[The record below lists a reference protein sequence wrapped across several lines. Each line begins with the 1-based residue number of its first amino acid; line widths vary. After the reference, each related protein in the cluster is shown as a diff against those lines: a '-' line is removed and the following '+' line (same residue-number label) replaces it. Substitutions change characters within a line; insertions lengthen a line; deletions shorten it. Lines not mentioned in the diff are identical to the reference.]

1 MNEKRACELL
11 LVPYVLYQLTLDATD
26 YKAIR
31 INNFI
36 IAVSQRIEPDKAK
49 LFKISKRTFKAVS
62 KILLF
67 MSDGEKYSGH
77 KVVRMLF
84 YLTQQIFDAKTSGKL
99 NEQSEWLLKKI
110 YAIMEYCLF
119 LEFKNRFH
127 KMSEEEFDKFEK
139 SAKKNADKVF
149 NNFYLK
155 I

>member
-11 LVPYVLYQLTLDATD
+11 LVPYVLYQLTKDATD
-26 YKAIR
+26 YRATR
-31 INNFI
+31 MSNFI
-36 IAVSQRIEPDKAK
+36 IGMAQRIEPDKMK
-49 LFKISKRTFKAVS
+49 LFKISKRTFKVVE
-62 KILLF
+62 KILVF

-99 NEQSEWLLKKI
+99 NEQSQWLLRKI
-110 YAIMEYCLF
+110 YAVMEYCLY
-119 LEFKNRFH
+119 LEFKDRFH
-127 KMSEEEFDKFEK
+127 KMSEDEFDKFEK